1 MDESPTPID
10 LASLDQEEA
19 RLRERLGKIALMKKL
34 AHELGYSLNSAV
46 GPVQAAT
53 SQQPTATVRFRF
65 PEARIPEPTPESHSF
80 DGTIASLIR
89 CYRTDERS
97 PYFKLKYSIQNNYTG
112 MLNKIST
119 DFGEHRVGDLSADR
133 VMGFYGQWAE
143 GGKISMGHALGAK
156 LRLLASFGATV
167 LNDDDC
173 IRFSS
178 IMRNIRF
185 PVAEPRLVVM
195 TAAHAT
201 ALRAKCHDLGWGS
214 IALAQAFQFELKM
227 RQADVIGEW
236 VSLSDPIPSTV
247 TWGNEK
253 WVRGL
258 KWSDIDSKMILRFVT
273 FDRFKRKKLNEFD
286 LTTLPMVMQELDK
299 LVLMPTGGP
308 MIIHEATGR
317 PYSSNEFRR
326 KWRLA
331 ATKAGIPDNVR
342 NSDSVR
348 AQKDDDAKEQPS
360 GVTRLVKK

>member
-1 MDESPTPID
+1 MENESPID

-19 RLRERLGKIALMKKL
+19 RLRERLAKIALMKKL
-34 AHELGYSLNSAV
+34 AQELGYSLNPAAGRVQVTSEPRTPAV
-46 GPVQAAT
+46 HT
-53 SQQPTATVRFRF
+53 LKTR
-65 PEARIPEPTPESHSF
+65 TPEVHSF
-80 DGTIASLIR
+80 DGTIAGLIQ
-89 CYRTDERS
+89 CYRTDQRS
-97 PYFKLKYSIQNNYTG
+97 RYFKLKYSIQNNYNGT
-112 MLNKIST
+112 LNRMSA
-119 DFGEHRVGDLSADR
+119 DFGQHRIADLSADR
-133 VMGFYGQWAE
+133 VMGFYGRWAE
-143 GGKISMGHALGAK
+143 GGKISMGHSLGAK

-185 PVAEPRLVVM
+185 PVADARLVAM

-236 VSLSDPIPSTV
+236 VSMSDPIPSTI
-247 TWGNEK
+247 TWGSEK

-258 KWSDIDSKMILRFVT
+258 KWSDIDDKMILRFVT
-273 FDRFKRKKLNEFD
+273 YDRFKRKKTNEFD

-299 LVLMPTGGP
+299 LGTLPTGGP
-308 MIIHEATGR
+308 MIICEATDR

-331 ATKAGIPDNVR
+331 ATKAGLPDNVR

-348 AQKDDDAKEQPS
+348 AQKDDDAKEQP